1 MSVWENIPECKRESI
16 NKSLYRFDRIQKRK
30 DKIKRLFNVNSK
42 KSDNLIEPGYVYAPY
57 IPMTT
62 SQVIVDYGSKN
73 ISRKRKINNIFDLGL
88 DVKDEFSP
96 SKSIMSRYSKKTINA
111 KYYGTIEIKNP
122 TY

>member
-1 MSVWENIPECKRESI
+1 MEQK
-16 NKSLYRFDRIQKRK
+16 IQ
-30 DKIKRLFNVNSK
+30 IGK
-42 KSDNLIEPGYVYAPY
+42 KSSDLEPVYVYVPY

-73 ISRKRKINNIFDLGL
+73 ISRKRKINKIFDLGL

-96 SKSIMSRYSKKTINA
+96 SKSIMSRYSKKIVNS
-111 KYYGTIEIKNP
+111 KYYGTIEIKKP

>member
-1 MSVWENIPECKRESI
+1 MLIG
-16 NKSLYRFDRIQKRK
+16 
-30 DKIKRLFNVNSK
+30 K
-42 KSDNLIEPGYVYAPY
+42 KSNLETGYVYAPY

-62 SQVIVDYGSKN
+62 SQVVVDYGSSKRVN
-73 ISRKRKINNIFDLGL
+73 RKRKINNIFDLGL

-96 SKSIMSRYSKKTINA
+96 SKSIMSRYSKKIVNS

>member
-1 MSVWENIPECKRESI
+1 MLIG
-16 NKSLYRFDRIQKRK
+16 
-30 DKIKRLFNVNSK
+30 K

-62 SQVIVDYGSKN
+62 SQVVVGYGSKN
-73 ISRKRKINNIFDLGL
+73 VSRKRKINKIFDLGL

-96 SKSIMSRYSKKTINA
+96 SKSIMSRYSTKMINS
-111 KYYGTIEIKNP
+111 KYYGTIEIKKP

>member
-1 MSVWENIPECKRESI
+1 MLISR
-16 NKSLYRFDRIQKRK
+16 
-30 DKIKRLFNVNSK
+30 
-42 KSDNLIEPGYVYAPY
+42 KSDSLIEPGYVYAPY

-73 ISRKRKINNIFDLGL
+73 VSRKRKINNIFDLGL

-96 SKSIMSRYSKKTINA
+96 SKSIISRYSKKMVNS

-122 TY
+122 T